1 MLNDPFTFASRDDL
15 ARFLE
20 AQVERLVQNLVR
32 TQVLVRLYREISA
45 LPSLT
50 ANLQSP
56 QGQNEDVLADL
67 LRSSVVFVH
76 ATLEDFLR
84 SIAAVLLPFS
94 EESMLNEVPLVGTS
108 GSGRPEKFFLGRL
121 ASHRGKTVL
130 ELIQESVRDHLLTTT
145 YNDTTQIASLLRG
158 LNIDVEKVRDAFPRL
173 DELIRRRHQIVH
185 RADRLEH
192 RRDPHEA
199 VEGIAAEQVEEWIS
213 VVQGFM
219 ATIISDIVG
228 RHRGNV

>member
-1 MLNDPFTFASRDDL
+1 MPSDSFTFTSRGDL
-15 ARFLE
+15 ALFLE

-32 TQVLVRLYREISA
+32 TRVLVRLYRMINA
-45 LPSLT
+45 LPSVT
-50 ANLQSP
+50 TSLQSP
-56 QGQNEDVLADL
+56 QGQGEDVLADL

-84 SIAAVLLPFS
+84 SIAAALLPFS

-121 ASHRGKTVL
+121 AAHRDKTVL
-130 ELIQESVRDHLLTTT
+130 ELIQESVREHLLTAT

-158 LNIDVEKVRDAFPRL
+158 LNIDVEKVRNAFPRL

-185 RADRLEH
+185 RADRQEH
-192 RRDPHEA
+192 RRDPQEG
-199 VEGIAAEQVEEWIS
+199 VESITEEQVEDWIS
-213 VVQGFM
+213 EVQGFM
-219 ATIISDIVG
+219 GDVISDIVG
-228 RHRGNV
+228 RHRGKV